1 MEKEI
6 CQADLLIIDDVHMV
20 SGSKAPKVTE
30 ILMKLFDTFSAGNTQ
45 KAGGACLRPS
55 PSQMTSFGERYI
67 SRLSSCLQLS
77 IEPPDMEMRIQILEK
92 KRRCSIC
99 YYPENVRYIWH
110 KIYRLM
116 CVV

>member
-1 MEKEI
+1 M
-6 CQADLLIIDDVHMV
+6 IIDDVHMV

-45 KAGGACLRPS
+45 KQVVLASDTS

-92 KRRCSIC
+92 SADAQSVTTQR
-99 YYPENVRYIWH
+99 
-110 KIYRLM
+110 M
-116 CVV
+116 CVIYGTKSTA